1 MTTLGIPEESEIA
14 RQCLLVAREASIIA
28 KPYYSITEKR
38 KAAKLLKKHA
48 EIITR
53 ILGQQHKRESK

>member
-28 KPYYSITEKR
+28 KPYSLAERR
-38 KAAKLLKKHA
+38 KAAGLLVKHA
-48 EIITR
+48 AVITR
-53 ILGQQHKRESK
+53 ILNQHDNTKG

>member
-28 KPYYSITEKR
+28 KPYSLAERR
-38 KAAKLLKKHA
+38 KAASLLAKHS

-53 ILGQQHKRESK
+53 ILSQQHKEAE

>member
-1 MTTLGIPEESEIA
+1 MTTLTIPEEDELA

-28 KPYYSITEKR
+28 KPYSIMER
-38 KAAKLLKKHA
+38 RRAAALLAKHA

-53 ILGQQHKRESK
+53 ILNQHDNTKG

>member
-28 KPYYSITEKR
+28 KPYSLAER
-38 KAAKLLKKHA
+38 MKAASLLAKHA

-53 ILGQQHKRESK
+53 ILNQHDNTKG